1 MGAKCE
7 NFESKRRRMSVRYI
21 YQTQFGMSDPP
32 CKSVLIDGITVY
44 DGVEESLFTV

>member
-1 MGAKCE
+1 MC
-7 NFESKRRRMSVRYI
+7 MSVRYI
-21 YQTQFGMSDPP
+21 YQTHSYISDPP